1 MAKQEGI
8 SFMQFKQK
16 FDSEEACRDHLF
28 KMRWPHG
35 FCCPK
40 CGSLTHYRIPT
51 RNLMECADCH
61 YQASVT
67 VGTIMEKTHLSL
79 EKWFWGI
86 FFVGIDKRGCSATL
100 LAKELGITYK
110 SAWFMLHRIRK
121 AMKDRDS
128 QYLLDGLVEM
138 DDAYFG
144 AKKEGSK
151 RGRGTD
157 KAKVIVGLSIN
168 DQGHPQYLKIEVV
181 HDLKK
186 QTLADFAHAHIAS
199 GSTISSDAY
208 RSYHNLQKEG
218 YQLEAKVFNPKEDS
232 EHLKWLHTI
241 ISNAKAFVEG
251 TFHGLDIKHLQSYL
265 DEFCYRFNRRFHLNE
280 LFNRIL
286 ISCISS
292 HRFLFTEL
300 TT

>member
-1 MAKQEGI
+1 
-8 SFMQFKQK
+8 MQFRQK

-28 KMRWPHG
+28 RMRWPHG

-40 CGSLTHYRIPT
+40 CGSLTHYEIPT

-61 YQASVT
+61 YQASIT

-86 FFVGIDKRGCSATL
+86 YFFGSDKRGCSATL
-100 LAKELGITYK
+100 LAKELGISYK

-168 DQGHPQYLKIEVV
+168 DQGHPQYLKMEVV
-181 HDLKK
+181 HDLKR
-186 QTLADFAHAHIAS
+186 QTLADFANDHIAS

-208 RSYHNLQKEG
+208 RSYLNLQNEG
-218 YQLEAKVFNPKEDS
+218 YQLEAKVFNPKADS

-241 ISNAKAFVEG
+241 ISNAKAFIEG
-251 TFHGLDIKHLQSYL
+251 TFHGLDKKYLQSYL
-265 DEFCYRFNRRFHLNE
+265 DEFCYRFNRRFFLSE

-286 ISCISS
+286 VSCISS
-292 HRFLFTEL
+292 PKISFTEL

>member
-1 MAKQEGI
+1 
-8 SFMQFKQK
+8 MQFRQK

-28 KMRWPHG
+28 RMRWPHG

-40 CGSLTHYRIPT
+40 CGSLAHYEIPT

-86 FFVGIDKRGCSATL
+86 YFFGSDKRGCSATL
-100 LAKELGITYK
+100 LAKELGISYK

-121 AMKDRDS
+121 AMKDQDS

-168 DQGHPQYLKIEVV
+168 DQGHPQYLKMEVV
-181 HDLKK
+181 HNLKR
-186 QTLADFAHAHIAS
+186 QTLADFANDHIAS

-208 RSYHNLQKEG
+208 RSYLNLQKEG
-218 YQLEAKVFNPKEDS
+218 YQLEAKVFNPKADS

-241 ISNAKAFVEG
+241 ISNAKAFIEG
-251 TFHGLDIKHLQSYL
+251 TFHGLDKKYLQSYL
-265 DEFCYRFNRRFHLNE
+265 DEFCYRFNRRFFLSE

-286 ISCISS
+286 VSCISS
-292 HRFLFTEL
+292 PKISFAEL